1 LGESIKTNVFLKEHK
16 MTEGKVKAN
25 NIDIWY
31 EDFGNSSNPTVL
43 LIMGAGA
50 QGIMW
55 NLELIRKI
63 VNTGYHVVRFDNRDA
78 GLSTWIDDFNAN
90 PYSLE
95 DMAADTIGL
104 MDALNI
110 KKAHI
115 IGWSMGGMIAQL
127 IAIHYPN
134 RILSLTSWM
143 STYWSL
149 DPDVP
154 AMSDE
159 ITSWFEKSMGGT
171 PPETKEKIVE
181 ENVKIFRMFSGSR
194 FPFNEQWLKSMTE
207 ESYDRGWDPR
217 TTQNHVAATMASP
230 SRLEALKN
238 LNIRT
243 LVIHGTEDPIIN
255 YVHGVVCAKVIPRSR
270 LLTLKGVGHEIPSE
284 IVSEAVEAILKHI
297 GES

>member
-1 LGESIKTNVFLKEHK
+1 

-31 EDFGNSSNPTVL
+31 EDFGNPSNPTVL

-50 QGIMW
+50 QCIMW
-55 NLELIRKI
+55 NMELINKI
-63 VNTGYHVVRFDNRDA
+63 VNAGYHVVRFDNRDT
-78 GLSTWIDDFNAN
+78 GLSTWIDDFNAA

-110 KKAHI
+110 EKTHI

-127 IAIHYPN
+127 IAIIYPN

-143 STYWSL
+143 SSYWSF

-159 ITSWFEKSMGGT
+159 MTSWFEESMGGT
-171 PPETKEKIVE
+171 PPETKEDIIE
-181 ENVKIFRMFSGSR
+181 ETVKIFRMFSGNR
-194 FPFNEQWLKSMTE
+194 FPLDEQWLKSMTE
-207 ESYDRGWDPR
+207 ESYNRGWDLR
-217 TTQNHVAATMASP
+217 TTQNHVAANMASP

-238 LNIRT
+238 LNIPT
-243 LVIHGTEDPIIN
+243 LVIHGTEDPCIN
-255 YVHGVVCAKVIPRSR
+255 YAHGVVCAKVIPGAK
-270 LLTLKGVGHEIPSE
+270 LLLLKGVGHEIPSE
-284 IVSEAVEAILKHI
+284 IVPEAVEAILKHI
-297 GES
+297 GGN

>member
-1 LGESIKTNVFLKEHK
+1 
-16 MTEGKVKAN
+16 MAEGKAKAN

-31 EDFGNSSNPTVL
+31 EDFGNPSNPTVL

-50 QGIMW
+50 QCVFW
-55 NLELIRKI
+55 NMELINKI
-63 VNTGYHVVRFDNRDA
+63 VNAGYHVVRFDNRDT
-78 GLSTWIDDFNAN
+78 GLSTWIDDFNAA

-110 KKAHI
+110 EKAHI

-159 ITSWFEKSMGGT
+159 MTSWFEKSMGGT
-171 PPETKEKIVE
+171 PPVTKEEIIE
-181 ENVKIFRMFSGSR
+181 ETFKIFRMFSGSR
-194 FPFNEQWLKSMTE
+194 FQLDEQWLKSMTE
-207 ESYDRGWDPR
+207 EAYNRGMDPR
-217 TTQNHVAATMASP
+217 TTQNHSAAIMTSP

-238 LNIRT
+238 LNIPT
-243 LVIHGTEDPIIN
+243 LVIHGTEDPALN
-255 YVHGVVCAKVIPRSR
+255 YAHGVVCAKVIPGAK
-270 LLTLKGVGHEIPSE
+270 LLLLKGVGHELPSE
-284 IVSEAVEAILKHI
+284 IVPEAVEAILKHI
-297 GES
+297 GEN

>member
-1 LGESIKTNVFLKEHK
+1 
-16 MTEGKVKAN
+16 MAEGKVKAN

-31 EDFGNSSNPTVL
+31 ESFGNPSNQTVL

-50 QGIMW
+50 QCIMW
-55 NLELIRKI
+55 KMGLINEI
-63 VNTGYHVVRFDNRDA
+63 VNAGYHVVRFDNRDT
-78 GLSTWIDDFNAN
+78 GLSTWIDDFNAA

-110 KKAHI
+110 ENAHI

-143 STYWSL
+143 SSYWSF

-159 ITSWFEKSMGGT
+159 MTSWFEKSMGGT
-171 PPETKEKIVE
+171 PPETKEEIIE

-194 FPFNEQWLKSMTE
+194 FPLDEQWLKSITE
-207 ESYDRGWDPR
+207 ESYNRGLDPK
-217 TTQNHVAATMASP
+217 TTQNHMAAMISSP

-238 LNIRT
+238 LNIPT
-243 LVIHGTEDPIIN
+243 LVIHGTEDPTLN
-255 YVHGVVCAKVIPRSR
+255 YAHGVVCAKVIPGAK
-270 LLTLKGVGHEIPSE
+270 LLLLKGVGHEIPSE
-284 IVSEAVEAILKHI
+284 IVPEAVEAVLNHI
-297 GES
+297 SGN